1 MPDTRPNLLFIMA
14 DQYRHEYL
22 GCAGADWMRTP
33 NLDALAARGVRVT
46 GCCTNAP
53 IYAPAR
59 IGLATG
65 LQPARLGALGNDAY
79 LPRTV
84 PTYYQRPRDHGYRV
98 GCVGKLDLAKPD
110 PYNGRY
116 GDRPCVYSWGFT
128 HPEECEGKM
137 HAGGHATPVGPYTF
151 YLQER
156 GLLQRFHEDYT
167 ARSAKGW
174 VKDASHD
181 SVLPAEDFEDA
192 YIGRRSAEWIKR
204 VPDDCSALAIP
215 RATSAT
221 R

>member
-1 MPDTRPNLLFIMA
+1 LARLF
-14 DQYRHEYL
+14 
-22 GCAGADWMRTP
+22 TTFSK
-33 NLDALAARGVRVT
+33 RGVRVT

-84 PTYYQRPRDHGYRV
+84 PTYYQRLRDHGYRV